1 MHVERALRLNTSS
14 HQLSPGTILKEK
26 YRVFRVIGG
35 GAMALVYQVEEM
47 QSGDQVIMALK
58 ELRLLSKDQGSET
71 EALRLFEQEARI
83 LSKLVHPNLPE
94 VIDFLEEG
102 SRSYLV
108 MEFVEGHSLQK
119 HLEMKGAPLSEND
132 VLNWAIQLCRVLGYL
147 HSRTP
152 PIIFRDL
159 KPSNVMLTPQGVIK
173 LIDFGIARTYK
184 VGKKRDTV
192 AMGSENYAAIEQ
204 GGKGQTDARSDIY
217 SLGATMYHLLSNM
230 PPSPAFLPSIP
241 LPLRSYNPA
250 ISAKTENAVKKA
262 MARDSQQRYQS
273 TEEIEA
279 ALLDCL
285 TVPFVDSV
293 VSSPTIPQPPTLPPK
308 ICPAC
313 RCSNKPRAKFCI
325 GCGHSF
331 LGALPA
337 VLRFIQPVGVR
348 WEMPIQKTPLLIGRR
363 SAPEDFCPDFDL
375 SFYDPH
381 GYVSRRQAQITRSGG
396 KYLITDLGGPNTTS
410 VNGIKLT
417 PQVPQEVRNGD
428 QIKVGKIVLKFH
440 LS

>member
-1 MHVERALRLNTSS
+1 
-14 HQLSPGTILKEK
+14 
-26 YRVFRVIGG
+26 
-35 GAMALVYQVEEM
+35 MARVYQVEEIK
-47 QSGDQVIMALK
+47 SAGRPIRALK

-83 LSKLVHPNLPE
+83 LSNLAHPNLPR
-94 VIDFLEEG
+94 VSDFFEEG
-102 SRSYLV
+102 SKSYLV

-119 HLEMKGAPLSEND
+119 YLEMKGALPEND
-132 VLNWAIQLCRVLGYL
+132 VLNWAIQLCHVLDYL
-147 HSRTP
+147 HSQAP

-159 KPSNVMLTPQGVIK
+159 KPSNVMLTSQGVIK

-184 VGKKRDTV
+184 VGKKRDTM
-192 AMGSENYAAIEQ
+192 AMGSENYAALEQ
-204 GGKGQTDARSDIY
+204 WGKGQTDARSDIY

-230 PPSPAFLPSIP
+230 PPSPAFLPSLP

-250 ISAKTENAVKKA
+250 ISTKTEDVVKKA

-273 TEEIEA
+273 AMEMEA

-285 TVPFVDSV
+285 TVPSVDAGA
-293 VSSPTIPQPPTLPPK
+293 SPHTIPQLPTSPPK

-313 RCSNKPRAKFCI
+313 QRSNKSGAKFCI

-331 LGALPA
+331 FGALPA
-337 VLRFIQPVGVR
+337 VLRFIQPAGVN
-348 WEMPIQKTPLLIGRR
+348 WEMPIQRTTLLIGRR
-363 SAPEDFCPDFDL
+363 SDPEGFCPDFDL

-396 KYLITDLGGPNTTS
+396 KYLIIDLGGSNTTA
-410 VNGIKLT
+410 VNRNKLT
-417 PQVPQEVRNGD
+417 PQVPQELRNGD